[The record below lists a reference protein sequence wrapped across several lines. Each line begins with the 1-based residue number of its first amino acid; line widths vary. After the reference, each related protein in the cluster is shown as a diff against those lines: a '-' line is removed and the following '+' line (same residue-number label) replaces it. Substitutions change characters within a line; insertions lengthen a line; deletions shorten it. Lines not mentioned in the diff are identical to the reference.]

1 MAEAV
6 DAIDRT
12 LLARARGGEAEAFC
26 RLMRAEEARVFRQA
40 LALVGDRSVAEDLA
54 AETFVAAWQSFG
66 RFDGG
71 CRLSTWLYAILL
83 HRFQKH
89 LRRGR
94 SRIPSAAP
102 AEGGSGGT
110 GGPEEADGGPTGA
123 DAAVQAEEERLW
135 RRALAELPEEHRDVL
150 LLRFFEDA
158 SLAEIGSALGIPV
171 GTVKSRLHHGL
182 EKLRRM
188 EVVVN
193 LRMERRDS

>member
-1 MAEAV
+1 M
-6 DAIDRT
+6 
-12 LLARARGGEAEAFC
+12 
-26 RLMRAEEARVFRQA
+26 
-40 LALVGDRSVAEDLA
+40 VG
-54 AETFVAAWQSFG
+54 AWQGLS

-89 LRRGR
+89 LRRAR
-94 SRIPSAAP
+94 SRLPSLASIPTRDPDLRQIGEVLARVPDP
-102 AEGGSGGT
+102 AETGSEAACRAET
-110 GGPEEADGGPTGA
+110 GD
-123 DAAVQAEEERLW
+123 RL
-135 RRALAELPEEHRDVL
+135 RRAVAELPEEHRAVL

-158 SLAEIGSALGIPV
+158 TLEEIGAALGIPL

-193 LRMERRDS
+193 LNTERRDS